1 MWSIDFQPAPPPA
14 DPAILASETPAP
26 AAKPDVN
33 IPKTI
38 LVTVDEDMRLA
49 EVANRHAT
57 SVAILNELN
66 EVNLSPEQMIKTGS
80 QLYVPGR

>member
-1 MWSIDFQPAPPPA
+1 
-14 DPAILASETPAP
+14 
-26 AAKPDVN
+26 
-33 IPKTI
+33 
-38 LVTVDEDMRLA
+38 MRLA
-49 EVANRHAT
+49 EVANQHAT